1 MKSVSIQERKIETM
15 LTVTDIIAATG
26 GEVVRMISDSFG
38 GISIDSRNTSEG
50 ELFVALRGSRFDGH
64 DFLGEALRNAD
75 GAIVSIQTGDF
86 PEDKTI
92 IHVKDTLRALQDI
105 ARFMRL
111 KRGIPVVGITGSNG
125 KTTTKEITAA
135 VLSATYRVLKN
146 TGNLNNSI
154 GLPLSLTKI
163 SGEDEVVVLEMGA
176 SAAGEIKELCDI
188 AVPNYG
194 VLTNVSPS
202 HLEGFGDLATVR
214 KTKLEILDT
223 VNIAIVNADDLFMME
238 GICESGF
245 KGMLVRYGIR
255 NQAEI
260 SASEIRLHEK
270 GSSFILRTPE
280 GKPMEISPKI
290 SGIFN
295 VYNVLAAAAVGYLFH
310 VDPADMKKSV
320 DSFEGVPMRLEFRDW
335 EGAKV
340 ISDVYNANPASMEE
354 ALKELVRTRK
364 KRAIAVLGDMLELGS
379 YEEEA
384 HRKIG
389 RLLSELA
396 VEIFIAVGPR
406 MAFAASEFKGVTYT
420 LPSASEA
427 GRLLRELRED
437 GDTILIKGSRGMHME
452 KVLEA

>member
-1 MKSVSIQERKIETM
+1 MNSVSIQERKIERM

-26 GEVVRMISDSFG
+26 GKVVRMTPDSFT
-38 GISIDSRNTSEG
+38 GISIDSRKIGEG
-50 ELFVALRGSRFDGH
+50 ELFIALRGSRFDGH
-64 DFLGEALRNAD
+64 DFLGEALKTGA
-75 GAIVSIQTGDF
+75 GAIVSLQTGDF
-86 PEDKTI
+86 PGDKTI
-92 IHVKDTLRALQDI
+92 IHVKDTLKALQDI
-105 ARFMRL
+105 AHFMRL
-111 KRGIPVVGITGSNG
+111 KRSVPVVGITGSNG
-125 KTTTKEITAA
+125 KTTTKEITAS
-135 VLSATYRVLKN
+135 VLSTAYRVLKN

-163 SGEDEVVVLEMGA
+163 SREDEVVVLEMGA
-176 SAAGEIKELCDI
+176 SASGEIRELCDI

-214 KTKLEILDT
+214 KAKLEILDT
-223 VNIAIVNADDLFMME
+223 VNIAVVNADDLFMME
-238 GICESGF
+238 GIRDSGF
-245 KGMLVRYGIR
+245 KGMVVRYGIK

-260 SASEIRLHEK
+260 SASEIRLYEK
-270 GSSFILRTPE
+270 GSSFILHAPE
-280 GKPMEISPKI
+280 GKPIEISPKI

-295 VYNVLAAAAVGYLFH
+295 IYNVLAAAAVGYLFH
-310 VDPADMKKSV
+310 IDPADMKKSI

-335 EGAKV
+335 EGTRV

-354 ALKELVRTRK
+354 ALKELVRTRRR
-364 KRAIAVLGDMLELGS
+364 RAIAVLGDMLELGS

-406 MAFAASEFKGVTYT
+406 MALAASEFKGVVHT

-427 GRLLRELRED
+427 GRLLREIRRE

>member
-1 MKSVSIQERKIETM
+1 MNSVSIQERKIERM

-26 GEVVRMISDSFG
+26 GKVVRMTSDSFA
-38 GISIDSRNTSEG
+38 GISIDSRKTGEG
-50 ELFVALRGSRFDGH
+50 ELFIALRGSRFDGH
-64 DFLGEALRNAD
+64 DFLGEALKTGA
-75 GAIVSIQTGDF
+75 GAIVSLQTGDF

-92 IHVKDTLRALQDI
+92 IHVKDSLKALQDI
-105 ARFMRL
+105 AHFMRL
-111 KRGIPVVGITGSNG
+111 KRGIPVIGITGSNG
-125 KTTTKEITAA
+125 KTTTKELIAS
-135 VLSATYRVLKN
+135 VLSAAYRVLKN

-176 SAAGEIKELCDI
+176 SASGEIRELCDI

-214 KTKLEILDT
+214 KTKLEILHT
-223 VNIAIVNADDLFMME
+223 VNIAVVNADDLFMME
-238 GICESGF
+238 GIHESGF
-245 KGMLVRYGIR
+245 KGMIVRYGIK

-260 SASEIRLHEK
+260 YASEISLHEK
-270 GSSFILRTPE
+270 GSSFILHAPQGRPL
-280 GKPMEISPKI
+280 EISPKI

-295 VYNVLAAAAVGYLFH
+295 IYNVLAAAAVGYLFH
-310 VDPADMKKSV
+310 IDPADMKKSI
-320 DSFEGVPMRLEFRDW
+320 DSFKGVPMRLEFRDW
-335 EGAKV
+335 EGARV

-354 ALKELVRTRK
+354 ALKELVRTRR
-364 KRAIAVLGDMLELGS
+364 KRAIAILGDMLELGP

-389 RLLSELA
+389 RLLSELP

-406 MAFAASEFKGVTYT
+406 MAFAASEFKGVAYT

-427 GRLLRELRED
+427 GRLLREIRQE

>member
-1 MKSVSIQERKIETM
+1 MNSVSIQERKIERM

-26 GEVVRMISDSFG
+26 GKVVRMTPDSFT
-38 GISIDSRNTSEG
+38 GISIDSRKTGEG
-50 ELFVALRGSRFDGH
+50 ELFIALRGSRFDGH
-64 DFLGEALRNAD
+64 DFLGEALKTGA
-75 GAIVSIQTGDF
+75 GAIVSLQTGDF

-92 IHVKDTLRALQDI
+92 IHVKDTLKALQDI
-105 ARFMRL
+105 AHFMRL
-111 KRGIPVVGITGSNG
+111 KRGVPVVGITGSNG
-125 KTTTKEITAA
+125 KTTTKEITAS
-135 VLSATYRVLKN
+135 VLSTAYRVLKN

-163 SGEDEVVVLEMGA
+163 SDEDEVVVLEMGA
-176 SAAGEIKELCDI
+176 SASGEIRELCDI

-223 VNIAIVNADDLFMME
+223 VNIAVVNADDLFMME
-238 GICESGF
+238 GIRGTGF
-245 KGMLVRYGIR
+245 KGMVVTYGIK
-255 NQAEI
+255 NQADI
-260 SASEIRLHEK
+260 SASEIRLHEE
-270 GSSFILRTPE
+270 GSSFILRAPE
-280 GKPMEISPKI
+280 GKPIEISPKI

-295 VYNVLAAAAVGYLFH
+295 IYNVLAAAAVGYLFH
-310 VDPADMKKSV
+310 IDPADMKKSI

-335 EGAKV
+335 EGTRV

-354 ALKELVRTRK
+354 ALKELVRTRGR
-364 KRAIAVLGDMLELGS
+364 RAIAVLGDMLELGA

-389 RLLSELA
+389 RLLSELG
-396 VEIFIAVGPR
+396 VEIFITVGPR
-406 MAFAASEFKGVTYT
+406 MALAASEFKGVVHT
-420 LPSASEA
+420 LSSASEA
-427 GRLLRELRED
+427 GRLLSEIRRE
-437 GDTILIKGSRGMHME
+437 GDTILIKGSRAMHME